1 MKAKLKSTS
10 AGKAKPTAHEITE
23 KAIDAISHLQLQI
36 DMIQEVLVDS
46 GHLKVE
52 TMVASPPQLSAQQ
65 EPVYENPYFTP
76 LKMKSMATTD
86 LHEAKDDVLSSSP
99 TLADLGL
106 SSLGMSLMGTTKLT
120 PLDSPVAPKL
130 AYTQRDS
137 VDTVASLDLT
147 FDKSLDLNFDKQRES
162 VDTVKSLDITFD
174 RQRES
179 VDTVKSLDITFDRQR
194 ESVDTVKSLDL
205 KFDKQRESVDT
216 VKSLDLKFDRQR
228 ESVDTVKSI
237 DLVPPTLKRISDP
250 NSLFNSLIAQ
260 ISQQEYDELPSYL
273 TAQLTRSFINSVVSG
288 TSL

>member
-76 LKMKSMATTD
+76 LKMKSMPTTD
-86 LHEAKDDVLSSSP
+86 LDEGKDDVLSSSP

-179 VDTVKSLDITFDRQR
+179 VDTVKSLD
-194 ESVDTVKSLDL
+194 
-205 KFDKQRESVDT
+205 
-216 VKSLDLKFDRQR
+216 LKFDRQR